1 MEKWRK
7 EREIEKKKEQESAE
21 AISGLKIWSK
31 VSEPNLQSK
40 IPNFGVADATHATP
54 LASSLLIQYYL
65 LIYNLQIY
73 YLYKDFKKS
82 HSIHGLAMIFC
93 FLIRLMLSVFHVYKP
108 GKFLGLRST
117 LANFSWANNG
127 QAKLPTLTYKQF
139 LC

>member
-1 MEKWRK
+1 MSIREKF
-7 EREIEKKKEQESAE
+7 QS
-21 AISGLKIWSK
+21 SLWSK
-31 VSEPNLQSK
+31 FSNY
-40 IPNFGVADATHATP
+40 GVADATPATP
-54 LASSLLIQYYL
+54 LASTLLIQYYL

-108 GKFLGLRST
+108 GKFHGLRST

-127 QAKLPTLTYKQF
+127 
-139 LC
+139 